1 MKGCSKFPARRLE
14 FPHHPVTLSQVPAD
28 SPPADPSPAS
38 ASRPHWAWWLAGLTC
53 GLLALGLLGPGW
65 FQASPAPERRVAAG
79 LEQLAAGVLDE
90 AQLQPLVELVRNNPR
105 MRGLGPLFEGALATA
120 QGRPEEGLRLLH
132 QFDPGAV
139 SRVPLLMALGQT
151 LQALGKSHD
160 AAQVYQEV
168 LKHDKRSLK
177 ARYALSEYW
186 YQRGAI
192 TRAMDELEQ
201 ITRLDSRQVRAW
213 TELGQ
218 HSLDFGLVPQAE
230 RFLRNALASEPEA
243 EIRRQIC
250 LELGQCLFLQHD
262 FVGALELF
270 DEAVPGPVTAALRAE
285 VLAALGREEE
295 SRTALAEAQKLGP
308 ADRTVRLA
316 TARLSLQW
324 SQPREALAAMQAGVE
339 ENPLDRD
346 FQFQLA
352 QAWSALG
359 ETSQADAARARF
371 ADLDLLADR
380 YSELNTQAGDRPNDI
395 PLRLELAELA
405 EQLGRIP
412 QAASWRRAARLIEQE
427 RQAPA
432 RR

>member
-1 MKGCSKFPARRLE
+1 M
-14 FPHHPVTLSQVPAD
+14 T
-28 SPPADPSPAS
+28 PPGGRSSAPAS
-38 ASRPHWAWWLAGLTC
+38 RLPWWWWLAGLTC
-53 GLLALGLLGPGW
+53 GLLGLGLVGRGW
-65 FQASPAPERRVAAG
+65 LRASPSPERQVAAG
-79 LEQLAAGVLDE
+79 LEQLAAGVLEE
-90 AQLQPLVELVRNNPR
+90 AKLQPLVELARNNPR
-105 MRGLGPLFEGALATA
+105 VRGLGPLFEGALATA
-120 QGRPEEGLRLLH
+120 QGHPDEGLRLLH
-132 QFDPGAV
+132 QFEPGEV
-139 SRVPLLMALGQT
+139 SRVPLLMTLGQT
-151 LQALGKSHD
+151 LQAAGKSHD

-168 LKHDKRSLK
+168 LKHDERSLK

-192 TRAMDELEQ
+192 TRAMYELEQ

-218 HSLDFGLVPQAE
+218 HSLDFGLLPQAE

-243 EIRRQIC
+243 EVRRQIC
-250 LELGQCLFLQHD
+250 LDLGQCLFQQND
-262 FVGALELF
+262 FVGALECF

-285 VLAALGREEE
+285 VLSALGREEE
-295 SRTALAEAQKLGP
+295 SRTALAEAQRLGP
-308 ADRTVRLA
+308 GDRTVRLA

-352 QAWSALG
+352 QAWAALG
-359 ETSQADAARARF
+359 ETAQADAARARF
-371 ADLDLLADR
+371 ADLDRLADR
-380 YSELNTQAGDRPNDI
+380 YSELNTEAGDRPDDI

-412 QAASWRRAARLIEQE
+412 QAASWRRAARLIEQQ
-427 RQAPA
+427 RSVPPQ
-432 RR
+432 R